1 MLCLTPLAMY
11 ALLVLVGF
19 MVVFHLFFSIHRNS
33 AMNGVIYEQCMLSL
47 CFPLKVTEHY
57 LEKTPGG

>member
-1 MLCLTPLAMY
+1 MPY
-11 ALLVLVGF
+11 WFWWGF